1 MIEEQMLK
9 ANEQIS
15 SFTNL
20 LESHKRAARDAA
32 QQLVE
37 FKTKLVLT
45 AAAR

>member
-1 MIEEQMLK
+1 MIEEQMIK

-20 LESHKRAARDAA
+20 IEAHKRAARDAA

-37 FKTKLVLT
+37 FKAKLVPNAL
-45 AAAR
+45 R